1 MTKASISDLIF
12 LEHYLDFVS
21 RRGRTAEL
29 RARAQLLVAS
39 IRMLD
44 ARMPHWRVELLAALD
59 AEGFSTERLIAV
71 LPETPAE
78 CNERELFSNFL
89 NQFLKQGK

>member
-1 MTKASISDLIF
+1 MTKASLSDLIF

-29 RARAQLLVAS
+29 RARAQLLMAS

-44 ARMPHWRVELLAALD
+44 ARLPRWRAELLAALD
-59 AEGFSTERLIAV
+59 VEDFSAEKLITI
-71 LPETPAE
+71 LPETPVE